1 MVHVVLHPRGIAPS
15 SFKFDSWSPGAGFY
29 LYYIHQWNKS
39 DKERIIVGKKLSFM
53 HTRRSN
59 RFFKRWL
66 QFRVGAIPRQPW
78 NMNMTLNLGFIF
90 MYLFYF
96 FPPSLSPFLFLHALS
111 LSPFLSISI
120 RISQSLCLYL
130 SFPFFYPFLF
140 LVYVIPYSPFC
151 YISISTHL
159 FIKSFVK

>member
-1 MVHVVLHPRGIAPS
+1 M
-15 SFKFDSWSPGAGFY
+15 
-29 LYYIHQWNKS
+29 
-39 DKERIIVGKKLSFM
+39 
-53 HTRRSN
+53 
-59 RFFKRWL
+59 
-66 QFRVGAIPRQPW
+66 GAIPCGCNSTYTQNTSISISANSVEDSWWSNIYLNLCIQPW
-78 NMNMTLNLGFIF
+78 NMNMTMNLGFIF